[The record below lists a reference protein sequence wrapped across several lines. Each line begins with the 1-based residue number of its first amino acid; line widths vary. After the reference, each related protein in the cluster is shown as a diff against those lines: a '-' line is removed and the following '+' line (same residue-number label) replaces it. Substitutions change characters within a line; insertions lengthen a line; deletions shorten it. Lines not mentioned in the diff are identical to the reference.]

1 MEKRKYLISLIIAF
15 IVISCDKI
23 DDPIPK
29 DSGTSVDFGDTE
41 FIIDQSLNIADTSE
55 LRVLIESNTWIEK
68 TSPVNDKRFIVL
80 EEFTGMKCIFCP
92 EGTKEIVR
100 LDSIYQEQLIPVGI
114 HAGTFALPNFVGDKY
129 RNDYRVL
136 PHSNDYLNTF
146 HKGSGYPSG
155 IVSRIGGIVEGKD
168 NWENSIR
175 AIENDAPVA
184 TINIT
189 NFYSEAA
196 NILRINVELEWLQ
209 TIAGNFNL
217 QTYVLED
224 NIIDWQKFP
233 SSVVPNEIPDYNH
246 RHVLRKVVNDDT
258 FGKNLAPAEQ
268 GEKQTIQFVFP
279 FNPDWNA
286 DNVET
291 VSFIFDNDVSSYEV
305 MQANAAKIK

>member
-1 MEKRKYLISLIIAF
+1 MEKRKYLISLIVAF
-15 IVISCDKI
+15 VLISCDKI

-29 DSGTSVDFGDTE
+29 DSGTAVDFGDTE

-55 LRVLIESNTWIEK
+55 LRALIESNTWVEK
-68 TSPVNDKRFIVL
+68 VSPVNDKRFIVL

-114 HAGTFALPNFVGDKY
+114 HAGTFALPNVAGDKY
-129 RNDYRVL
+129 RSDYRVL
-136 PHSNDYLNTF
+136 PHANDYLNTF

-168 NWENSIR
+168 NWENSIK
-175 AIENDAPVA
+175 AIENDVPVA
-184 TINIT
+184 RIDIT

-196 NILRINVELEWLQ
+196 GILRVNIELEWLQ
-209 TIAGNFNL
+209 TLAGSFNL
-217 QTYVLED
+217 QTYVVED

-258 FGKNLAPAEQ
+258 FGKNLNPAEN
-268 GEKQTIQFVFP
+268 GETQTIQFIFP
-279 FNPDWNA
+279 IPSEWNA

-291 VSFIFDNDVSSYEV
+291 VSFIFNNDVSSYEV
-305 MQANAAKIK
+305 IQANAAKIK